1 MTTPDNDKL
10 VDYLKR
16 LTVDLHQSRQRVREL
31 EAGTNDPIVIVGMGC
46 RFPGGVDSPEALWQV
61 VAEQRDVISGLPAD
75 RGWDLDG
82 LYHPDP
88 DHAGTSYVRN
98 GGFLDG
104 AAEFDPAFFG
114 ISPREALAMDPQQRL
129 LLEVSWEALERSGI
143 TPGSLHGTSTGVFLG
158 AIAQEYGPRL
168 GEAGAAATGFGL
180 TGTTS
185 SVASGRVAYTLG
197 LQGPA
202 LTVDTACSSSL
213 VALHLAVQALRS
225 GECSLALAG
234 GVTVMSTPGIFV
246 EFSRQRGLAADGRC
260 KSFSADA
267 DGTAWAEGVGVLVVE
282 RLSDARR
289 HGHTV
294 LAVVAGTAVNQD
306 GASNGLTAPS
316 GPAQERVIRAAV
328 QDAGITFAGVDAVEA
343 HGTGTVLGDPI
354 EAQALL
360 ATYGKERDGQPLYLG
375 SLKSNL
381 GHAQAAAGVGGIIKM
396 VMALRHAE
404 LPASLNVSKPSELVD
419 WATGGV
425 EVLTEPRPWPPTDN
439 KVRRAGISSF
449 GISGTNAHIVLA
461 EAPAEDETA
470 RETSADAGPLEGAA
484 LPWMVSARSA
494 DALAE
499 AAGRLAEYV
508 RARPE
513 LSPADVAVSL
523 ATGRSAFESRAVVP
537 GTEGRDGL
545 LAGLDALASREID
558 GENGVSSS
566 RAVFVFPGQGSQWVG
581 MASGLLDSSPEFAR
595 VINACEAALAPFV
608 DWKLT
613 AVLRGE
619 DGAPG
624 LDRVDVVQPASWA
637 MMIALATLWRTAGVN
652 PIAVVG
658 HSQGEI
664 AAAVIA
670 GGLTLQDGAR
680 VVALRSKALRVLSG
694 GGGMAWL
701 AIPEPQTEEL
711 LASWPGQISV
721 AAVNGPSSTVVAG
734 QPETLDALLTH
745 CEATGVH
752 ARRIPVDY
760 ASHSAHVDEI
770 RDTLASELK
779 DVTPQSGRIAFHST
793 VTGSLL
799 DTAELDA
806 AYWFRNLRSR
816 VRLADVIGQL
826 AAPDVVFVEVS
837 AHPVLVSGIIETLGD
852 TGAAVATLH
861 RNTGTLERFIQSA
874 AEAWSHGLTIDWP
887 TLLTPYQ
894 THTTELPPYPFQ
906 RHHYWLTPQP
916 ATTDARGLGLASAGH
931 PLLGAVVELAE
942 EDRLVYTGRLAL
954 DTQPWLADHAVLGTV
969 LLPGTAFLELAMA
982 VGARTGWRRLAE
994 LTLQAPLVLPPGEA
1008 VQLRVTVEPAGA
1020 NGQRELAVHSR
1031 PQDADPGVPWTRHAA
1046 AVLDIDEAAADFDL
1060 AAWPPPGAREI
1071 DVETRYDT
1079 LAEAGYDYGP
1089 AFQGLRAA
1097 WRDGHD
1103 VYAEVSLPAELDAT
1117 SFGVH
1122 PALLDAALHAV
1133 GLLREDSG
1141 TVLPFSWSG
1150 VTRYAEGAGALRVR
1164 LSTRGED
1171 GVSLR
1176 VTDSAGKPVLS
1187 AEAVTMRPFTAD
1199 LAAGRGSDALFRL
1212 EWQPVQATT
1221 GDVDL
1226 CLVSALA
1233 EVPDLVPKVV
1243 GVRCPVASRDSGS
1256 TGAALADDAH
1266 AAACWALGLVQ
1277 EWLADVRFAGSRL
1290 VVLTDGAA
1298 GPEVTDPAQAT
1309 VWGLI
1314 RAAQSEHPDRFVL
1327 LDTDGRMDAGTD
1339 TLTDEAPHR
1348 AGNVTGAVLT
1358 EPQLALRDGSL
1369 LAPRLVRHTAAA
1381 GPAGGTRLDPDG
1393 TVLVTGGTGV
1403 LGASVARHLVTEHGA
1418 RRLLLVSRRGPDAP
1432 GAGKLA
1438 AELAEL
1444 GAEVVVAACDTADR
1458 EALAQL
1464 LTGVRLTAVVHTAGL
1479 LDDGVVESLTEERLT
1494 AVLRPK
1500 VDAAAHLDELTS
1512 GQDLAAFVLFSSVAG
1527 VLGNPGQANY
1537 AAGNV
1542 FLDALA
1548 ARRRAAGRPAT
1559 SLAWGLWAERTGLT
1573 GHLDDGTLSTRGIA
1587 PLSTEQG
1594 LELLDRA
1601 LADDHPVLV
1610 PACLDPAALRSDALT
1625 GTLSPVLR
1633 ALVRVPQ
1640 RRAGESGLRRRLGRM
1655 SEEEGRRLLL
1665 DLVRGQL
1672 AAVIGQDSSDGID
1685 PEQPFKSF
1693 GVDSLLAVQLRN
1705 RLNSTTGL
1713 RLPATLVFDH
1723 PTPAAVVDFAL
1734 ALAREG
1740 AERAAPE
1747 PVTAAAP
1754 RPDDDPIVIVGMGC
1768 RFPGGVD
1775 SPEALWQVVAEQR
1788 DVISGF
1794 PADRGWDLAGLYH
1807 PDPDHSGTS
1816 YVRHGGFLHE
1826 AAEFDPG
1833 FFGISPRE
1841 ALAMDPQQRLLLEV
1855 SWEALERSGIAPGSL
1870 HGSDTGVFAGV
1881 MYHDYGG
1888 GGRLPE
1894 EAEGHFLTGTAGSVA
1909 TGRIAYTLGLQG
1921 PALTVDTA
1929 CSSSLVALH
1938 LAVRALR
1945 SGECSLAL
1953 AGGAAVMST
1962 PNTFIE
1968 FSRQRGLAADGR
1980 CKSFSADADGTAWAE
1995 GIGVLVVERLSDAR
2009 RLGHTVL
2016 AVVAGTAVNQ
2026 DGASNG
2032 LTAPSG
2038 PAQERVIRA
2047 AVQDA
2052 GVTFAGV
2059 DAVEAHGTGT
2069 VLGDPIEAQA
2079 LLATYGSERDGQP
2092 LYLGSLKSNLGH
2104 AQAAAGVGGIIKM
2117 VMALRHAE
2125 LPASLN
2131 VSKPSELVDWDTG
2144 GVEVLTEPRPWP
2156 PTDNK
2161 VRRAGISSFGISGTN
2176 AHIVL
2181 AEAPVE
2187 PVVEDAPADA
2197 AALDGT
2203 ALPWMVSARSADAL
2217 AEAAG
2222 RLAAHVRAR
2231 PELSPADVAVSLATG
2246 RSAFESRAVIP
2257 GAEGRDGLLAGL
2269 DALAS
2274 REIDGENGV
2283 SPSRAVFV
2291 FPGQGSQW
2299 VGMAVGLLDISPEFA
2314 RVIDE
2319 CEAALAPYVDW
2330 KLTAVLRGEDG
2341 APGLD
2346 RVDVVQPASWA
2357 TMIALATL
2365 WRTAGVNPIAV
2376 VGHSQGEIAAAVIAG
2391 GLTLQDGAR
2400 VVALRSK
2407 ALRVLSGGG
2416 GMAWLAIPEPQAE
2429 ELLTSWSGRI
2439 SVAAVNGPSSTV
2451 VAGRPEALD
2460 ELLAHCEA
2468 TDVHAR
2474 RIPVDYASH
2483 SPHVD
2488 EIRDTLA
2495 SELKD
2500 VTPQSGR
2507 IAFHSTVTGSLLDT
2521 AELDAA
2527 YWFRNLR
2534 SRVRLADVI
2543 GQLAAPDVVFV
2554 EVSAHPVLVSGII
2567 ETLGDTG
2574 AAVGTLLRNS
2584 GSLER
2589 FVESA
2594 AGAWSHGLAIDW
2606 PTLLAPYRARTT
2618 ELPSY
2623 PFQRRPFWLTPEPAA
2638 TDARGVPRPAGQV
2651 AEAAALLGVR
2661 LPSSPLAQAQFA
2673 PRLDPAAHPCLG
2685 DFVVGGRPVVSA
2697 GVFVETLIEAV
2708 AELAGPGP
2716 VSVED
2721 LELPL
2726 DLVLEPAAADP
2737 SATPGVRAAQ
2747 LIVDEDR
2754 FRYYAQDA
2762 AGGWELHARGRA
2774 RSGASAAPT
2783 VTLAPVGSG
2792 RELTGDELYRLLWQ
2806 RALYL
2811 GSAARWVERIRLG
2824 RGEATAEIRPAVPGE
2839 AEPYLM
2845 HPGLVDAMFQT
2856 ALACFP
2862 TDGPALVPVGLDR
2875 FVHYDRGG
2883 SQDGLRCHAEL
2894 FDGGTRARIRLVA
2907 AQGRLVAEADGVR
2920 FVPAVARP
2928 VAEPAAVRVPMAGG
2942 VRTAEHA
2949 PALPEAPT
2957 VLPVATAPAQ
2967 VPAGSAGVEPALSPE
2982 AARAFVVR
2990 TVAQA
2995 LGTVPSRLDARHS
3008 LQALGLDSLIAMKI
3022 RTALNREFDVLLPMT
3037 AFLDGRCTEDIAED
3051 VLAALGAGTEAEAQ
3065 QADAGTD
3072 ADTGAPGDDADRY
3085 EPFGLTDLQQAYLV
3099 GRGDAFELG
3108 NTSTYFQIEIDL
3120 ENVDLDRLGSSLRA
3134 MIERHD
3140 MLRAVFTAEGEQR
3153 VQRDV
3158 PAYVIR
3164 ETDVSALDP
3173 AGREAALAAVHEE
3186 MRHQVFDTAR
3196 WPLFDVRV
3204 TRIDERTIRL
3214 HAGFDALII
3223 DGFSTSILFKEWAA
3237 HYRGETLPELGLRY
3251 RDYVLQARALEGGP
3265 DYERALSYW
3274 RDRLDTLPPAPQLP
3288 LAVDPSSL
3296 DRPVFNHRGA
3306 TLSREDWARFKE
3318 HAAAAGVSASAAL
3331 CTAYAQVIA
3340 EWSATPDFSLNLLY
3354 FNRLPLHPQVG
3365 DVIGNFST
3373 TLMLEIRDS
3382 AEDTFAARAADVQ
3395 RRLWSDMEHSQVSG
3409 VQVLRELNR
3418 ARGASVRAAAPVVF
3432 TSLVNFAGQQDTERR
3447 GVVQYLAG
3455 IGENGRQVSSSVR
3468 TPQVWLDH
3476 QAVEEAGEL
3485 VLNWDVIEELFP
3497 AGCVDAMFAAYLRML
3512 HDLSGDPAAWQRP
3525 RPALTPAADLD
3536 VRAAANATGGPV
3548 PEGLLHEAVLDRAA
3562 ATPDAPAVISR
3573 ALTLTYAELDRRS
3586 NQVGHRLRAQGAG
3599 PGDLVGIVMDK
3610 GWEQVVAALGILRA
3624 GAAYVPI
3631 DARVPAERLHVLL
3644 ESAGIS
3650 SVVTQPWVDDTAD
3663 WPQGVRRTVV
3673 RADDEGEER
3682 PLGPSGAKSNDL
3694 AYVIFTSGSTGLPKG
3709 VMIEHGAALNT
3720 VVDVNERYGVTAADR
3735 ALGLSSMHFD
3745 LSVYDVFGLLSAG
3758 GALVLPE
3765 PAAHR
3770 EPARWAELVTEH
3782 GVTLWNSVPALMEMF
3797 TEHALANGITGLPLR
3812 LVMMS
3817 GDWIPV
3823 TLPGRIMLLLP
3834 DAGLWSLG
3842 GATEASIWSILHP
3855 IGDVQDDCVSI
3866 PYGKAMRNQRFH
3878 VLDGAM
3884 RPCPVW
3890 VPGDLYIAGVGLAR
3904 GYLND
3909 ETKTR
3914 AAFLHHPVTGE
3925 RLYRTGDLGRFLPDG
3940 SIEFLGR
3947 QDSQVKIQGYRI
3959 ELGEVEAALT
3969 QCEGVR
3975 RAAVVAAGEQH
3986 GPKRLIAYVVLD
3998 EGRDDTER
4006 QITEA
4011 LRRMVPQHLV
4021 PQRVLV
4027 LDELPLSDNGK
4038 VNRAA
4043 LPAPDDV
4050 AVEGAGFV
4058 APRDDVERRLAEIWA
4073 EFFGVTEI
4081 GVTASFFELGGDSL
4095 LAVRLMARIAR
4106 GLGVGLP
4113 LSSLF
4118 ARPTIE
4124 LLARA
4129 VRESGGG
4136 EEGRGALV
4144 PVRTTGSR
4152 TPLVFVHPVGG
4163 DVLCYAE
4170 LAELLGEEQPFY
4182 ALQLP
4187 DTELRSVE
4195 DMAAHYVAAVRE
4207 ALPDGPY
4214 RVGGWSMGGVIALEM
4229 AAQLTAAG
4237 AEVDLL
4243 AVIDLMEQPGP
4254 AGGAPVSD
4262 EVLLSWFARDL
4273 AGLAGVDWELPP
4285 EAFDGRPPVRV
4296 LHDEARAAGALSEDI
4311 DLDTLSR
4318 IVGRFQSNYRALL
4331 RYAPSGFAG
4340 RVVSLRAA
4348 DGGASVETAS
4358 RWMEYFSGD
4367 AVLVDVPGDH
4377 YTVMRGERL
4386 RVLAGELR
4394 RALDAG

>member
-10 VDYLKR
+10 VEYLKR

-31 EAGTNDPIVIVGMGC
+31 EAGSNDPIVIVGMGC
-46 RFPGGVDSPEALWQV
+46 RFPGGVDSPEALWRV
-61 VAEQRDVISGLPAD
+61 VAERRDVISGLPTD

-88 DHAGTSYVRN
+88 DHSGTSYVRD

-104 AAEFDPAFFG
+104 AAAFDPAFFG

-129 LLEVSWEALERSGI
+129 LLETSWEALERAGI
-143 TPGSLHGTSTGVFLG
+143 TPGSLHGSSTGVFLG

-168 GEAGAAATGFGL
+168 GEASAAATGFGL

-213 VALHLAVQALRS
+213 VALHLAVNALRS

-289 HGHTV
+289 LGHKV
-294 LAVVAGTAVNQD
+294 LAVVAGSAVNQD

-328 QDAGITFAGVDAVEA
+328 QDAGVTFAGVDAVEA

-360 ATYGKERDGQPLYLG
+360 ATYGTERDEQPLLLG

-381 GHAQAAAGVGGIIKM
+381 GHSQAAAGVGGVIKM
-396 VMALRHAE
+396 VMALQHGE
-404 LPASLNVSKPSELVD
+404 LPATLNVSKPSELVD
-419 WATGGV
+419 WANGGV
-425 EVLTEPRPWPPTDN
+425 EVLTESHPWPATEGRI
-439 KVRRAGISSF
+439 RRAGVSSF
-449 GISGTNAHIVLA
+449 GISGTNAHVILA
-461 EAPAEDETA
+461 EAPVEEEPAENTA
-470 RETSADAGPLEGAA
+470 PGPDGST
-484 LPWMVSARSA
+484 LPWLVSARSSE
-494 DALAE
+494 ALAE
-499 AAGRLAEYV
+499 AAGQLAAHV
-508 RARPE
+508 RALPE
-513 LSPADVAVSL
+513 LGTADVALSL
-523 ATGRSAFESRAVVP
+523 ATGRSSFESRAVVP
-537 GTEGRDGL
+537 GAEGRDGL
-545 LAGLDALASREID
+545 LAGLDALASREVE
-558 GENGVSSS
+558 GENGVSAA
-566 RAVFVFPGQGSQWVG
+566 RAVFVFPGQGSQWAG
-581 MASGLLDSSPEFAR
+581 MATGLLDSSPEFAR
-595 VINACEAALAPFV
+595 VIAACETALDPFV
-608 DWKLT
+608 DWSLT

-637 MMIALATLWRTAGVN
+637 MMVGLAALWRAHGVN
-652 PIAVVG
+652 PVAVVG

-664 AAAVIA
+664 AAAVVA
-670 GGLTLQDGAR
+670 GGLSLEDGAR

-694 GGGMAWL
+694 GGGMASL
-701 AIPEPQTEEL
+701 RVPEEQAEEL
-711 LASWPGQISV
+711 VRPWQGRISV

-734 QPETLDALLTH
+734 QPEALDELLAR
-745 CEATGVH
+745 CEASGVW

-770 RDTLASELK
+770 QDTLAHELK
-779 DVTPQSGRIAFHST
+779 DVSPRSGQVAFHST
-793 VTGSLL
+793 VTGTVL
-799 DTAELDA
+799 DTSALDG
-806 AYWFRNLRSR
+806 AYWFRNLRSK
-816 VRLADVIGQL
+816 VRLTEVVTGL
-826 AAPDVVFVEVS
+826 ATPDTVFIEVS
-837 AHPVLVSGIIETLGD
+837 AHPVLLSGITETLGD
-852 TGAAVATLH
+852 TGTAVGTLH
-861 RNTGTLERFIQSA
+861 RDNGGLDRFAHSA
-874 AEAWSHGLTIDWP
+874 AEAWTHGVTLDWT
-887 TLLTPYQ
+887 TLLTPFGARAV
-894 THTTELPPYPFQ
+894 ELPSYPFQ
-906 RHHYWLTPQP
+906 RQRYWLEPEP
-916 ATTDARGLGLASAGH
+916 ASTDARGLGLTSAGH
-931 PLLGAVVELAE
+931 PLLGAVVELVE
-942 EDRLVYTGRLAL
+942 EDRLVYTGRLGL
-954 DTQPWLADHAVLGTV
+954 DTQPWLADHAVRGTV
-969 LLPGTAFLELAMA
+969 LLPGTAFLELTMA
-982 VGARTGWRRLAE
+982 VGARVGTRRLAE

-1008 VQLRVTVEPAGA
+1008 VQLRVTVEPPADH
-1020 NGQRELAVHSR
+1020 GQRELAVHSR
-1031 PQDADPGVPWTRHAA
+1031 PQDADADTPWTRHAA
-1046 AVLDIDEAAADFDL
+1046 AVLDSEDDGADFEL
-1060 AAWPPPGAREI
+1060 SEWPPAGAQEI
-1071 DVETRYDT
+1071 DVESRYDT
-1079 LAEAGYDYGP
+1079 LSEAGYDYGP

-1097 WRDGHD
+1097 WRSGQD
-1103 VYAEVSLPAELDAT
+1103 VYAEVGLPAELDAT
-1117 SFGVH
+1117 TYGVH
-1122 PALLDAALHAV
+1122 PAALDAALHAV
-1133 GLLREDSG
+1133 GLLREDAG

-1150 VTRYAEGAGALRVR
+1150 VTRHTDGADALRVR
-1164 LSTRGED
+1164 LSPRGD

-1176 VTDSAGKPVLS
+1176 VADGTGKPVLS
-1187 AEAVTMRPFTAD
+1187 AESVTMRPFTAD
-1199 LAAGRGSDALFRL
+1199 PTAGAGADALFRL
-1212 EWQPVQATT
+1212 DWQPVASAADT
-1221 GDVDL
+1221 DA
-1226 CLVSALA
+1226 CLVADLA
-1233 EVPDLVPKVV
+1233 DVPDEVPPLVA
-1243 GVRCPVASRDSGS
+1243 VRCPVDGRCPDTERNSGGS
-1256 TGAALADDAH
+1256 TGAGL
-1266 AAACWALGLVQ
+1266 AAAAHEAARWALGLVQ
-1277 EWLADVRFAGSRL
+1277 GWLADARFAGSRL
-1290 VVLTDGAA
+1290 LVLTDGAA
-1298 GPEVTDPAQAT
+1298 GPEVDDPAQAT

-1314 RAAQSEHPDRFVL
+1314 RTAQSEHPDRFAL
-1327 LDTDGRMDAGTD
+1327 LDADAAHDTGTV
-1339 TLTDEAPHR
+1339 P
-1348 AGNVTGAVLT
+1348 GSVLT
-1358 EPQLALRDGSL
+1358 EPQLALRAGAL
-1369 LAPRLVRHTAAA
+1369 LAPRLVRHTSA
-1381 GPAGGTRLDPDG
+1381 GDPAGAAPLDPDA

-1418 RRLLLVSRRGPDAP
+1418 RRLLLVSRRGADAP
-1432 GAGKLA
+1432 GAGELQ
-1438 AELAEL
+1438 AELTAR
-1444 GAEVVVAACDTADR
+1444 GAEVTLAACDTADR
-1458 EALAQL
+1458 EALARL

-1479 LDDGVVESLTEERLT
+1479 LDDGVVESLTEERLS

-1500 VDAAAHLDELTS
+1500 VDAAAHLDELTADH
-1512 GQDLAAFVLFSSVAG
+1512 DLAAFVLFSSVAG

-1594 LELLDRA
+1594 LALLDRA
-1601 LADDHPVLV
+1601 LADDRPLLV
-1610 PACLDPAALRSDALT
+1610 PARLDPASLRSDALA

-1633 ALVRVPQ
+1633 SLVRVPR
-1640 RRAGESGLRRRLGRM
+1640 RRAGESGLRRKLGRM

-1665 DLVRGQL
+1665 DVVRAQL
-1672 AAVIGQDSSDGID
+1672 ASVIGSESTDGID
-1685 PEQPFKSF
+1685 PDQPFKSF
-1693 GVDSLLAVQLRN
+1693 GIDSLLAVQLRN
-1705 RLNSTTGL
+1705 RLNSATGL

-1723 PTPAAVVDFAL
+1723 PTPAAVVDFTL
-1734 ALAREG
+1734 ALARER
-1740 AERAAPE
+1740 AE
-1747 PVTAAAP
+1747 AAAP
-1754 RPDDDPIVIVGMGC
+1754 ARPVAVAVPRTDDDPIVIVGMGC
-1768 RFPGGVD
+1768 RFPGGIA
-1775 SPEALWQVVAEQR
+1775 SPEALWRLVAERR
-1788 DVISGF
+1788 DAVSEF
-1794 PADRGWDLAGLYH
+1794 PADRGWDLDHLFH

-1826 AAEFDPG
+1826 AGEFDPA

-1855 SWEALERSGIAPGSL
+1855 SWEALERAGITPGSL

-1909 TGRIAYTLGLQG
+1909 TGRVAYTLGLQG

-1980 CKSFSADADGTAWAE
+1980 VKSFSADADGTAWAE
-1995 GIGVLVVERLSDAR
+1995 GVGVLVVERLSDAR
-2009 RLGHTVL
+2009 RLGHKVL
-2016 AVVAGTAVNQ
+2016 AVVAGSAVNQ

-2079 LLATYGSERDGQP
+2079 LLATYGTERDGQP
-2092 LYLGSLKSNLGH
+2092 LLLGSLKSNLGH

-2117 VMALRHAE
+2117 VMALRHGE
-2125 LPASLN
+2125 LPATLN
-2131 VSKPSELVDWDTG
+2131 VGTPSTLVDWDTG
-2144 GVEVLTEPRPWP
+2144 GVEILTEPRPWP
-2156 PTDNK
+2156 VTEGR
-2161 VRRAGISSFGISGTN
+2161 VRRAGVSSFGISGTN
-2176 AHIVL
+2176 AHVIL
-2181 AEAPVE
+2181 AEPPVE
-2187 PVVEDAPADA
+2187 EPDENAAPGP
-2197 AALDGT
+2197 DGST
-2203 ALPWMVSARSADAL
+2203 LPWLVSARSSEAL
-2217 AEAAG
+2217 AEGAAQ
-2222 RLAAHVRAR
+2222 LAAFVRER
-2231 PELSPADVAVSLATG
+2231 PELSTADVALSLATG

-2274 REIDGENGV
+2274 GEVQPVTSAVTGAKPGRTSSAPV
-2283 SPSRAVFV
+2283 VFV

-2299 VGMAVGLLDISPEFA
+2299 AGMATGLLDSSPEFA
-2314 RVIDE
+2314 RVIAA
-2319 CEAALAPYVDW
+2319 CETALDPFVDW
-2330 KLTAVLRGEDG
+2330 SLTAVLRGEEG

-2357 TMIALATL
+2357 MMVGLAAL
-2365 WRTAGVNPIAV
+2365 WRAHGVNPTAV
-2376 VGHSQGEIAAAVIAG
+2376 VGHSQGEIAAAVVAG
-2391 GLTLQDGAR
+2391 GLSLEDGAR

-2416 GMAWLAIPEPQAE
+2416 GMAWLSVPEARAE
-2429 ELLTSWSGRI
+2429 ELLTAWSGRV

-2451 VAGRPEALD
+2451 VAGQPAALD
-2460 ELLAHCEA
+2460 ELLARCEA
-2468 TDVHAR
+2468 SGVWAR

-2483 SPHVD
+2483 SAHVD
-2488 EIRDTLA
+2488 EIQDTLA
-2495 SELKD
+2495 HELEG
-2500 VTPQSGR
+2500 VAPRSGR
-2507 IAFHSTVTGSLLDT
+2507 VAFHSTVTGGLLDT
-2521 AELDAA
+2521 AELGAS

-2534 SRVRLADVI
+2534 SKVRLAEVVT
-2543 GQLAAPDVVFV
+2543 GLAAPGTVFI
-2554 EVSAHPVLVSGII
+2554 EVSAHPVLLSGIT
-2567 ETLGDTG
+2567 ETLGDGG
-2574 AAVGTLLRNS
+2574 AAVGTLHRDS
-2584 GSLER
+2584 GGLDR
-2589 FVESA
+2589 FAHSA
-2594 AGAWSHGLAIDW
+2594 AAAWTHGVTLDW
-2606 PTLLAPYRARTT
+2606 TTLLTPFGARAV

-2623 PFQRRPFWLTPEPAA
+2623 PFQRQHFWLVNEPVAA
-2638 TDARGVPRPAGQV
+2638 PREVLRPVDRPVEQAG
-2651 AEAAALLGVR
+2651 LLGTR
-2661 LPSSPLAQAQFA
+2661 LPASPLAQAQFA
-2673 PRLDPAAHPCLG
+2673 PRLDPVAHPCLG

-2697 GVFVETLIEAV
+2697 GVLVESLVEAV
-2708 AELAGPGP
+2708 TELAGPGP

-2721 LELPL
+2721 LELPV
-2726 DLVLEPAAADP
+2726 DLVLDPVGADP
-2737 SATPGVRAAQ
+2737 SAAGAGRVAQ
-2747 LIVDEDR
+2747 LVVDEGR
-2754 FRYYAQDA
+2754 FRYFAQDA
-2762 AGGWELHARGRA
+2762 SGAWQLHARGRA
-2774 RSGASAAPT
+2774 TAGAPAAPT

-2792 RELTGDELYRLLWQ
+2792 RELTGDELYRLLWR

-2811 GSAARWVERIRLG
+2811 GSSARWVERIRLG
-2824 RGEATAEIRPAVPGE
+2824 RGEATAEIRAALPGE
-2839 AEPYLM
+2839 AEGYLI

-2862 TDGPALVPVGLDR
+2862 TDGPALVPAGLDR
-2875 FVHYDRGG
+2875 FAHYGRGG
-2883 SQDGLRCHAEL
+2883 VPDGLRCHAEL
-2894 FDGGTRARIRLVA
+2894 FEDGTRARIRLLT

-2920 FVPAVARP
+2920 FVPVSDRAA
-2928 VAEPAAVRVPMAGG
+2928 AEPAATRAPSADRVSPVEPEPVR
-2942 VRTAEHA
+2942 RAE
-2949 PALPEAPT
+2949 
-2957 VLPVATAPAQ
+2957 
-2967 VPAGSAGVEPALSPE
+2967 VPAPRAPEPAE
-2982 AARAFVVR
+2982 AAEVTPSAAPGAVRDLVAR

-2995 LGTVPSRLDARHS
+2995 LGTVAARLDAGRS

-3022 RTALNREFDVLLPMT
+3022 RTALDREFDVLLPMT
-3037 AFLDGRCTEDIAED
+3037 AFLGGRSTEDIAGD
-3051 VLAALGAGTEAEAQ
+3051 VLDALGAGAE
-3065 QADAGTD
+3065 DEVPE
-3072 ADTGAPGDDADRY
+3072 TGAGSRSSADDAERY

-3120 ENVDLDRLGSSLRA
+3120 EQVDVDRLGASFRA
-3134 MIERHD
+3134 MVERHD
-3140 MLRAVFTAEGEQR
+3140 MLRAVFTEEGEQR
-3153 VQRDV
+3153 VLREV

-3164 ETDVSALDP
+3164 ETDVSGLAP
-3173 AGREAALAAVHEE
+3173 AAREEALAAVHEE

-3204 TRIDERTIRL
+3204 TRIDERVIRL

-3237 HYRGETLPELGLRY
+3237 SYRGEELPELELRY
-3251 RDYVLQARALEGGP
+3251 RDYVRQARELDSGP
-3265 DYERALSYW
+3265 AYDRAVAYW
-3274 RDRLDTLPPAPQLP
+3274 RDRLDTLPAAPQLP
-3288 LAVDPSSL
+3288 LAVAPSSL
-3296 DRPVFNHRGA
+3296 DRPVFHHRGA
-3306 TLSREDWARFKE
+3306 TLPREEWDRFKE
-3318 HAAAAGVSASAAL
+3318 HAAAAGVSPSAAL

-3373 TLMLEIRDS
+3373 TLMLEIRD
-3382 AEDTFAARAADVQ
+3382 AADATFAARANDVQ
-3395 RRLWSDMEHSQVSG
+3395 ARLWSDMEHSQVSG

-3418 ARGASVRAAAPVVF
+3418 ARGATMRAAAPVVF

-3497 AGCVDAMFAAYLRML
+3497 EGCVDAMFAAYQRML
-3512 HDLSGDPAAWQRP
+3512 RELAGDPAAWQRP
-3525 RPALTPAADLD
+3525 RPALVPAADLE
-3536 VRAAANATGGPV
+3536 VRAEANDTDGPL
-3548 PEGLLHEAVLDRAA
+3548 PDGLLHDAVLAQA
-3562 ATPDAPAVISR
+3562 GATPDAPAVIAP
-3573 ALTLTYAELDRRS
+3573 ALTLTYRELDLRS
-3586 NQVGHRLRAQGAG
+3586 NQVGHALRDRGAG
-3599 PGDLVGIVMDK
+3599 PGDLVAIVMDK
-3610 GWEQVVAALGILRA
+3610 GWEQVVAALGILRS

-3631 DARVPAERLHVLL
+3631 DARVPVERLHVLL
-3644 ESAGIS
+3644 DSAGIS
-3650 SVVTQPWVDDTAD
+3650 QVVTQPWVDETAE
-3663 WPQGVRRTVV
+3663 WPEGVVRTVV
-3673 RADDEGEER
+3673 RAEDAGEEA
-3682 PLGPSGAKSNDL
+3682 PLGESGAKPGDL

-3735 ALGLSSMHFD
+3735 ALGLSAMHFD
-3745 LSVYDVFGLLSAG
+3745 LSVYDVFGLLSVG

-3782 GVTLWNSVPALMEMF
+3782 GVTIWNSVPALMEMF
-3797 TEHALANGITGLPLR
+3797 TEHALSNGLTGLPVR

-3823 TLPGRIMLLLP
+3823 SLPGRIRLLLP

-3855 IGDVQDDCVSI
+3855 IGDVPDDCVSI

-3878 VLDGAM
+3878 VLDASM

-3909 ETKTR
+3909 EAKTR

-3925 RLYRTGDLGRFLPDG
+3925 RLYRTGDMGRFLPDG
-3940 SIEFLGR
+3940 TIEFLGR
-3947 QDSQVKIQGYRI
+3947 LDSQVKIQGYRI
-3959 ELGEVEAALT
+3959 ELGEVESGLT

-3975 RAAVVAAGEQH
+3975 SAAVVAAGERH

-3998 EGRDDTER
+3998 EGRDDTE
-4006 QITEA
+4006 QGITEA
-4011 LRRMVPQHLV
+4011 LRRVVPAHLV
-4021 PQRVLV
+4021 PQRILV

-4038 VNRAA
+4038 VDRAA
-4043 LPAPDDV
+4043 LPAPDEV
-4050 AVEGAGFV
+4050 AAEGAGFV
-4058 APRDDVERRLAEIWA
+4058 APRDEVERRLAEIWA

-4081 GVTASFFELGGDSL
+4081 GVTASFFDLGGDSL

-4106 GLGVGLP
+4106 GLGRSLP
-4113 LSSLF
+4113 LSTLF

-4129 VRESGGG
+4129 VREAGSG
-4136 EEGRGALV
+4136 EVGRGALV
-4144 PVRTTGSR
+4144 PVRTGGTR

-4187 DTELRSVE
+4187 DAELDGVE
-4195 DMAAHYVAAVRE
+4195 AMAAHYVAAVRE
-4207 ALPDGPY
+4207 ALPEGPY
-4214 RVGGWSMGGVIALEM
+4214 RLGGWSMGGVIALEM

-4237 AEVDLL
+4237 AEVELL
-4243 AVIDLMEQPGP
+4243 TVIDLMVEPGP
-4254 AGGAPVSD
+4254 AEGAPVSD
-4262 EVLLSWFARDL
+4262 ETLLSWFARDL
-4273 AGLAGVDWELPP
+4273 AGLAGVRWELPA
-4285 EAFDGRPPVRV
+4285 EAFDGRPPVEV
-4296 LHDEARAAGALSEDI
+4296 LHAEARAAGALSEDI
-4311 DLDTLSR
+4311 DLDTLSG
-4318 IVGRFQSNYRALL
+4318 IVGRFRSNYRALL
-4331 RYAPSGFAG
+4331 RHTPTAFAG

-4348 DGGASVETAS
+4348 DGGATVETAR
-4358 RWMEYFSGD
+4358 RWMRYFPGD
-4367 AVLVDVPGDH
+4367 ATLVDVPGDH

-4394 RALDAG
+4394 RALDAR